1 MESSASAAF
10 TLRFYVL
17 KYVCFADNNAVRVY
31 RFVSAVLTPNLS
43 VPLTAVTAGRKR
55 LPTITRSAVGVAEKS
70 LFRNRSTV
78 PAAGRSMLR
87 ELRTHPL
94 PATGY
99 SPSFRT
105 LDLDSDWFLHG
116 RITASVVFL
125 PCLLLWYS
133 VS

>member
-1 MESSASAAF
+1 MGSSASAAF

-17 KYVCFADNNAVRVY
+17 KHVCCADNSAVRVY

-55 LPTITRSAVGVAEKS
+55 LPTIIRNAVGVVEKS
-70 LFRNRSTV
+70 SFRNRSTV
-78 PAAGRSMLR
+78 PAAGWSTLR
-87 ELRTHPL
+87 GLRTPPL

-99 SPSFRT
+99 SLSFRT
-105 LDLDSDWFLHG
+105 LDLGSDWSLHG

>member
-31 RFVSAVLTPNLS
+31 RFVSAVLRPNS
-43 VPLTAVTAGRKR
+43 SAPLTAGRKQ
-55 LPTITRSAVGVAEKS
+55 LSAAVRSAVGAVEKS

-78 PAAGRSMLR
+78 PAAGWSTLR
-87 ELRTHPL
+87 GLRTHPL

-99 SPSFRT
+99 SLSFRT
-105 LDLDSDWFLHG
+105 LDLGSNWFLHG